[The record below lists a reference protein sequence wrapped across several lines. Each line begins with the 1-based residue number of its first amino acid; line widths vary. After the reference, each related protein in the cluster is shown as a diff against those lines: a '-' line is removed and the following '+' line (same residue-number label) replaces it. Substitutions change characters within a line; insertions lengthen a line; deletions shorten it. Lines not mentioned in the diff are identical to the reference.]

1 MPLLRYLQH
10 WLTGRGPCLQVA
22 DFVPETHPLRQ
33 WAETFPWAA
42 LVAAVDRSFAQRFPK
57 PTTRGRPPVSTRVLL
72 ALELLKHELA
82 CSDEQICS
90 RLRTDLA
97 VMYACGIS
105 EVQVD
110 GSQEHFVLPEVLA
123 QFRSR
128 LDEPLMEELL
138 AIQAAAAMEEGLVS
152 PAHLVVDTFPSE
164 QGSQRVND
172 AATLY
177 KAQKKSSR
185 SSRPSPRQ
193 CATRGTA
200 LQAQAQQLQHD
211 LQKMM
216 RRFGRQCRGMGKV
229 FVTLVRQTETQLLAM
244 GRAGPAAGAGRPGAP
259 ARRAAAVGGAAGA
272 PGHPAHGR
280 ARGPSPDRTPIPPA
294 DAGQGVAPL
303 QNRQRLRSH
312 HCPHLQ
318 RQEQLPHPVWPQARD
333 YRRASRGL
341 HLCPASARGQSQ

>member
-10 WLTGRGPCLQVA
+10 WLTGRGPGLQVA
-22 DFVPETHPLRQ
+22 DFVPETHPIRQ

-57 PTTRGRPPVSTRVLL
+57 PTMRGRPPVSTRVLL

-97 VMYACGIS
+97 VMYACGIR

-110 GSQEHFVLPEVLA
+110 GSQAHFVLPEVLA
-123 QFRSR
+123 QFRRR
-128 LDEPLMEELL
+128 LDEPLMAELL
-138 AIQAAAAMEEGLVS
+138 ALQAATAMEDGLVS

-185 SSRPSPRQ
+185 SSRP
-193 CATRGTA
+193 
-200 LQAQAQQLQHD
+200 
-211 LQKMM
+211 
-216 RRFGRQCRGMGKV
+216 
-229 FVTLVRQTETQLLAM
+229 
-244 GRAGPAAGAGRPGAP
+244 
-259 ARRAAAVGGAAGA
+259 
-272 PGHPAHGR
+272 
-280 ARGPSPDRTPIPPA
+280 
-294 DAGQGVAPL
+294 
-303 QNRQRLRSH
+303 
-312 HCPHLQ
+312 
-318 RQEQLPHPVWPQARD
+318 
-333 YRRASRGL
+333 
-341 HLCPASARGQSQ
+341 